1 MFETH
6 ACMNITEICAVW
18 FGNEHVVMYTHWTRS
33 DWFEFEIPMAD
44 IIWPRRIRAWTHY
57 SNWRWRVAFASHI
70 YIYTLIYY
78 ILYFFILC
86 AGNFNFERWSL
97 DEANLMVQRWQ
108 IWALLAVGYHLD
120 STRFRHMN
128 NIEDSMVELKHNT
141 QTSKHKNF
149 LFVLESSI
157 SELPNVFLH
166 DLPLFVFTL
175 CLTMHN
181 SMNLKID

>member
-57 SNWRWRVAFASHI
+57 SNWRWWAAFASHI
-70 YIYTLIYY
+70 YIYTPIYIYY

-97 DEANLMVQRWQ
+97 DEANPMVQRWQ

-120 STRFRHMN
+120 STRFRHMYN
-128 NIEDSMVELKHNT
+128 LEDSMVELNSWLT
-141 QTSKHKNF
+141 
-149 LFVLESSI
+149 
-157 SELPNVFLH
+157 LPQLSLGKVCLPQKMWLTKWPPQVWQ
-166 DLPLFVFTL
+166 DLARSWVYDMW
-175 CLTMHN
+175 TM
-181 SMNLKID
+181 

>member
-57 SNWRWRVAFASHI
+57 SNWRWWAAFASHI
-70 YIYTLIYY
+70 YIYTHIYIY
-78 ILYFFILC
+78 IIFYIFLYCVRVTLTWKD
-86 AGNFNFERWSL
+86 GRWMRR
-97 DEANLMVQRWQ
+97 MVQRWQ

-120 STRFRHMN
+120 STRFRHMYN
-128 NIEDSMVELKHNT
+128 LKDSMVELKHNA
-141 QTSKHKNF
+141 QTSKHKHF
-149 LFVLESSI
+149 FFVLESSV
-157 SELPNVFLH
+157 SELPKCFSTWVAIICFYFMSYNAQFH
-166 DLPLFVFTL
+166 E
-175 CLTMHN
+175 
-181 SMNLKID
+181 S